1 MYANKKPMRTI
12 LQFRRLYC
20 TNSSSKAKSKFIL
33 FAGRRRVQIAALT
46 TVAVGS
52 GLLYIEWLT
61 LDRAVH
67 YKPDAVLPERG
78 SEYIYVNAAVDRDD
92 LVKQVKN
99 KVHWRIKALEYI
111 LEDKETENVLPFRV
125 PKFISGEKSHVWKDP
140 KSLLK
145 KAQSGDRLER
155 LLGVAA
161 LSKKHTSW
169 HDADYR
175 AIAQACD
182 SRTLIGLARSPD
194 CDPRFFL
201 PPPPLCK
208 EQDQKVSIEAAFTKL
223 LASLPRSNVD
233 RCTQYFTMAAMQQSK
248 KALAED
254 QTGSIVFGGNALS
267 FVATLSKIPEEALDQ
282 VYLLALISHSEVSSH
297 CEEIVKLG
305 GLQLLMRVYQ
315 ARENSP
321 KILSHVAQIIAN
333 LATNQ
338 SVHDKIIQAGWVSVL
353 AKWIKSK
360 HLPLSAQASR
370 ALANLDRDW
379 SSETFGNGVYV
390 LHPKGRSSE
399 PILADVVFVHGLSGG
414 AFYTWRQGQPT
425 NDDVLPEQPQHPSQ
439 PPSPTEDT
447 DGQKDV
453 EEKKKDNF
461 VWCWPKSWLARDC
474 PHMRIVTVSYD
485 TQITDWASKCPF
497 EGEKHS
503 LAQRSGEMLRK
514 LHDAGVGQRPIIW
527 VTHSMG
533 GLLVKQM
540 LIDASQSETMAMVMG
555 ETKGVV
561 FYSTPHHGSSLAAY
575 SQQAKYLLYPST
587 EVKELSQDSP
597 VLRNL
602 HGRFRA
608 LVQTHQLPVLTFGES
623 LPTNIGLS
631 VKTLVVPPLSSNPG
645 CGEFHEMPMDHQ
657 NICKPHS
664 RNSLLYQLTLRFIQR
679 NITLPLSVA
688 LSEKLDELLQD
699 PEEEEVFYPLGM
711 SFGE

>member
-1 MYANKKPMRTI
+1 M
-12 LQFRRLYC
+12 Q
-20 TNSSSKAKSKFIL
+20 
-33 FAGRRRVQIAALT
+33 
-46 TVAVGS
+46 
-52 GLLYIEWLT
+52 GLW
-61 LDRAVH
+61 
-67 YKPDAVLPERG
+67 
-78 SEYIYVNAAVDRDD
+78 
-92 LVKQVKN
+92 
-99 KVHWRIKALEYI
+99 
-111 LEDKETENVLPFRV
+111 PFRV
-125 PKFISGEKSHVWKDP
+125 PKVFSGEMSHVWKDP

-145 KAQSGDRLER
+145 KAQSANREVR

-169 HDADYR
+169 HDSDYR

-194 CDPRFFL
+194 CDLRFFL
-201 PPPPLCK
+201 SPPILCQ
-208 EQDQKVSIEAAFTKL
+208 EQDQKVSIEAAFMKL

-233 RCTQYFTMAAMQQSK
+233 RCTQYFTLAAMQQSK
-248 KALAED
+248 KAMAED
-254 QTGSIVFGGNALS
+254 QTGWIVFGGNALS

-297 CEEIVKLG
+297 CEEIVKLA

-333 LATNQ
+333 LAAHP
-338 SVHDKIIQAGWVSVL
+338 SLHDKIIQAVFLLL
-353 AKWIKSK
+353 AKWDEVNI
-360 HLPLSAQASR
+360 
-370 ALANLDRDW
+370 
-379 SSETFGNGVYV
+379 SS
-390 LHPKGRSSE
+390 
-399 PILADVVFVHGLSGG
+399 
-414 AFYTWRQGQPT
+414 
-425 NDDVLPEQPQHPSQ
+425 SQ
-439 PPSPTEDT
+439 PRQQST
-447 DGQKDV
+447 G
-453 EEKKKDNF
+453 
-461 VWCWPKSWLARDC
+461 
-474 PHMRIVTVSYD
+474 
-485 TQITDWASKCPF
+485 
-497 EGEKHS
+497 HS

-540 LIDASQSETMAMVMG
+540 LIDASQSETMATVMG

-587 EVKELSQDSP
+587 EVKELSLDSP

-623 LPTNIGLS
+623 IPTNIGLS
-631 VKTLVVPPLSSNPG
+631 VKTLVVPPLSANPG

-664 RNSLLYQLTLRFIQR
+664 HNSLLYQLTLRFVQQ
-679 NITLPLSVA
+679 NISMPLSVA
-688 LSEKLDELLQD
+688 LSEKLEELLQD
-699 PEEEEVFYPLGM
+699 PEEEEIFYPLGM